1 MMMAMAKQRYFLGCV
16 FVVLAASCW
25 GLIGLLGAKLNQAG
39 FSGLEVAS
47 LRITLASLVL
57 ILVSPFVLSSL
68 RVLQRKQLPL
78 LSMQSLLGV
87 FLMTVCYFLAVQHIG
102 AALSVALLYTAPVW
116 SMLLA
121 HFLLKERMSLSGVM
135 LTLITVVGVAL
146 CLNTSAPL
154 NWAGIVFGLLS
165 GFSYACF
172 GVLGKKALNNT
183 PPTIL
188 LYSSVLISGMA
199 MLFMPF
205 FHSAMQ
211 KIFTDM
217 TPNIWMVAL
226 MIAVIG
232 TLLPYTLYTKA
243 LQWMPA
249 TRAQVLTIFEPLTA
263 VLLAAVILHEPL
275 GWPQYVGIA
284 MILASALFNALAQP
298 QNSIPSNA

>member
-1 MMMAMAKQRYFLGCV
+1 MAMAKQRYFLGCV

-47 LRITLASLVL
+47 LRITLASVIL
-57 ILVSPFVLSSL
+57 ILVSPFVLNSL
-68 RVLQRKQLPL
+68 RVFQRKQLPL

-121 HFLLKERMSLSGVM
+121 HFLLKERISFIGVM

-154 NWAGIVFGLLS
+154 NWTGIAFGLLS

-211 KIFTDM
+211 KMFTDM
-217 TPNIWMVAL
+217 APNIWMVAL
-226 MIAVIG
+226 MIAVVG

-284 MILASALFNALAQP
+284 MILASALINALAQP

>member
-1 MMMAMAKQRYFLGCV
+1 MAKQRYFLGCV
-16 FVVLAASCW
+16 FVVLAATCW

-57 ILVSPFVLSSL
+57 ILVSPFVLGSL
-68 RVLQRKQLPL
+68 RVLKRKQLPL

-121 HFLLKERMSLSGVM
+121 HFVLKERMSLSGVM

-154 NWAGIVFGLLS
+154 NWAGIAFGLLS

-211 KIFTDM
+211 KMFTNM
-217 TPNIWMVAL
+217 APNIWLVAL
-226 MIAVIG
+226 MIAVVG

-298 QNSIPSNA
+298 QTNAESNA

>member
-1 MMMAMAKQRYFLGCV
+1 MAKQRYFLGCV

-47 LRITLASLVL
+47 LRITLASVVL
-57 ILVSPFVLSSL
+57 ILVSPFVLNSL
-68 RVLQRKQLPL
+68 RVFQRKQLSL

-146 CLNTSAPL
+146 CLNTSAPF
-154 NWAGIVFGLLS
+154 NWAGIAFGLLS

-211 KIFTDM
+211 KMFTDM
-217 TPNIWMVAL
+217 APNIWMVAL
-226 MIAVIG
+226 MIAVVG

-284 MILASALFNALAQP
+284 MILASALINALAQP

>member
-1 MMMAMAKQRYFLGCV
+1 MAKQRYFLGCV

-47 LRITLASLVL
+47 LRITLASVVL
-57 ILVSPFVLSSL
+57 ILVSPFVLESL
-68 RVLQRKQLPL
+68 RVFQRKQLPL

-121 HFLLKERMSLSGVM
+121 NFVLKERMSLSGVM

-154 NWAGIVFGLLS
+154 NWTGIAFGLLS

-188 LYSSVLISGMA
+188 LYSSVLISGMT

-211 KIFTDM
+211 KMFTDM
-217 TPNIWMVAL
+217 APNIWMVAL
-226 MIAVIG
+226 MIAVVG

-243 LQWMPA
+243 
-249 TRAQVLTIFEPLTA
+249 
-263 VLLAAVILHEPL
+263 
-275 GWPQYVGIA
+275 
-284 MILASALFNALAQP
+284 
-298 QNSIPSNA
+298 

>member
-1 MMMAMAKQRYFLGCV
+1 MAKQRYFLGCV

-25 GLIGLLGAKLNQAG
+25 GLIGLLGAKLNQAS

-47 LRITLASLVL
+47 LRITLASVVL
-57 ILVSPFVLSSL
+57 ILISPFVLNSL
-68 RVLQRKQLPL
+68 RVFQRKQLPL

-146 CLNTSAPL
+146 CLNTYAHL
-154 NWAGIVFGLLS
+154 NWSGISLGLLS
-165 GFSYACF
+165 GFIYACF

-211 KIFTDM
+211 KMFTDM
-217 TPNIWMVAL
+217 APNFWMVAL
-226 MIAVIG
+226 MIAVVG

-284 MILASALFNALAQP
+284 MILASALINALAQP

>member
-1 MMMAMAKQRYFLGCV
+1 MAMTKQRYFLGCV

-57 ILVSPFVLSSL
+57 ILVSPFVLGSL
-68 RVLQRKQLPL
+68 RVLKRKQLPL

-121 HFLLKERMSLSGVM
+121 HFVLKERMSLSGVM

-154 NWAGIVFGLLS
+154 NWAGIAFGLLS

-188 LYSSVLISGMA
+188 LYSSVLISGIT

-211 KIFTDM
+211 KMFTDM
-217 TPNIWMVAL
+217 APNIWMVAV
-226 MIAVIG
+226 MIAVVG

-298 QNSIPSNA
+298 QTNAENNA

>member
-47 LRITLASLVL
+47 LRITLASVVL
-57 ILVSPFVLSSL
+57 ILISPFVLNSL
-68 RVLQRKQLPL
+68 RVFQRKQLPL

-154 NWAGIVFGLLS
+154 IWTGIVFGLLS

-211 KIFTDM
+211 KMFTNM
-217 TPNIWMVAL
+217 APNIWLVAL
-226 MIAVIG
+226 MIAVVG

>member
-1 MMMAMAKQRYFLGCV
+1 MAMAKQRYFLGCV

-57 ILVSPFVLSSL
+57 ILVSPFVLGSL

-121 HFLLKERMSLSGVM
+121 HFVLKERMSLSGVM

-154 NWAGIVFGLLS
+154 NWAGIAFGLLS

-188 LYSSVLISGMA
+188 LYSSVLISGIT

-211 KIFTDM
+211 KMFTNM
-217 TPNIWMVAL
+217 APNIWMVAL
-226 MIAVIG
+226 MIAVVG

-298 QNSIPSNA
+298 QTNAENNA

>member
-1 MMMAMAKQRYFLGCV
+1 MAMVKQRYFLGCV

-121 HFLLKERMSLSGVM
+121 HFVLKERMSLSGAM

-154 NWAGIVFGLLS
+154 NWAGIAFGLLS

-188 LYSSVLISGMA
+188 LYSSVLISGIT

-211 KIFTDM
+211 KMFTNM
-217 TPNIWMVAL
+217 GPNIWMVAL
-226 MIAVIG
+226 MIAVVG

-298 QNSIPSNA
+298 QTNAENNA

>member
-1 MMMAMAKQRYFLGCV
+1 MAKQRYFLGCV

-47 LRITLASLVL
+47 LRIALASVVL
-57 ILVSPFVLSSL
+57 ILASPFVLNSL
-68 RVLQRKQLPL
+68 RVFQRKQLPL

-154 NWAGIVFGLLS
+154 NWAGIAFGLLS

-211 KIFTDM
+211 KMFTDM
-217 TPNIWMVAL
+217 APNIWMVAL

-275 GWPQYVGIA
+275 GWPQYMGIT
-284 MILASALFNALAQP
+284 MILASALINALAQP

>member
-1 MMMAMAKQRYFLGCV
+1 MAMAKQRYFLGCV

-47 LRITLASLVL
+47 LRITLASLIL
-57 ILVSPFVLSSL
+57 ILVSPFVLGSL

-121 HFLLKERMSLSGVM
+121 HFVLKERMSLSGVM

-154 NWAGIVFGLLS
+154 NWAGIAFGLLS

-188 LYSSVLISGMA
+188 LYSSVLISGIT

-205 FHSAMQ
+205 FHSAIQ
-211 KIFTDM
+211 KMFTNM
-217 TPNIWMVAL
+217 APNIWMVAL
-226 MIAVIG
+226 MIAVVG

-298 QNSIPSNA
+298 QTNAENNA

>member
-1 MMMAMAKQRYFLGCV
+1 MAKQRYFLGCV

-121 HFLLKERMSLSGVM
+121 HFVLKERMSLSGVM

-154 NWAGIVFGLLS
+154 NWAGIAFGLLS

-284 MILASALFNALAQP
+284 MILASALINALAQP

>member
-1 MMMAMAKQRYFLGCV
+1 MAMAKQRYFLGCV

-57 ILVSPFVLSSL
+57 ILVSPFVLGSL

-121 HFLLKERMSLSGVM
+121 HFVLKERMSLSGVM

-154 NWAGIVFGLLS
+154 NWAGIAFGLLS

-188 LYSSVLISGMA
+188 LYSSVLISGIT

-211 KIFTDM
+211 KMFTDM
-217 TPNIWMVAL
+217 APNIWMVAL
-226 MIAVIG
+226 MIAVVG

-298 QNSIPSNA
+298 QTNAENNA

>member
-1 MMMAMAKQRYFLGCV
+1 
-16 FVVLAASCW
+16 
-25 GLIGLLGAKLNQAG
+25 
-39 FSGLEVAS
+39 
-47 LRITLASLVL
+47 
-57 ILVSPFVLSSL
+57 
-68 RVLQRKQLPL
+68 
-78 LSMQSLLGV
+78 
-87 FLMTVCYFLAVQHIG
+87 MTVCYFLAVQHIG

-121 HFLLKERMSLSGVM
+121 HFVLKERMSLSGVM

-154 NWAGIVFGLLS
+154 NWAGIAFGLLS

-188 LYSSVLISGMA
+188 LYSSVLISGIT

-205 FHSAMQ
+205 FHSAIQ
-211 KIFTDM
+211 KMFTNM
-217 TPNIWMVAL
+217 APNIWMVAL
-226 MIAVIG
+226 MIAVVG

-298 QNSIPSNA
+298 QTNAENNA

>member
-1 MMMAMAKQRYFLGCV
+1 
-16 FVVLAASCW
+16 
-25 GLIGLLGAKLNQAG
+25 
-39 FSGLEVAS
+39 
-47 LRITLASLVL
+47 
-57 ILVSPFVLSSL
+57 
-68 RVLQRKQLPL
+68 
-78 LSMQSLLGV
+78 
-87 FLMTVCYFLAVQHIG
+87 
-102 AALSVALLYTAPVW
+102 
-116 SMLLA
+116 MLLA
-121 HFLLKERMSLSGVM
+121 HFLLKERMSFIGVM

-154 NWAGIVFGLLS
+154 NWTGIAFGLLS